1 MSIMMQNFYGND
13 DILNRLTSSEVIYS
27 ELQRTFVKS
36 KGKEDRNKFL
46 KLVVSFVN
54 VVSPVS
60 EKVCINRINS
70 FRHIHIFLTFGD

>member
-60 EKVCINRINS
+60 EKELNLVYASDKNMCCFS
-70 FRHIHIFLTFGD
+70 VECA